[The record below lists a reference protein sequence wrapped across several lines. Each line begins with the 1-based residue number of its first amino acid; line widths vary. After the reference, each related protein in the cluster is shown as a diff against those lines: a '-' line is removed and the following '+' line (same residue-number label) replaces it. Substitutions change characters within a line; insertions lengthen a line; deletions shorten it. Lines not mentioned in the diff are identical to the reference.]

1 MCKQGSCQGMAK
13 KKSLTTQLK
22 EVLHYHASKS
32 DIPSDAEFKS
42 LIKDLNKL
50 DRKMANVKK
59 QILENRKAREQAQ
72 KFTQEL
78 NAVTRKK

>member
-1 MCKQGSCQGMAK
+1 MAK
-13 KKSLTTQLK
+13 KKSLPTQLK
-22 EVLHYHASKS
+22 EVLHYHVSKS

-50 DRKMANVKK
+50 DRKIANVKR
-59 QILENRKAREQAQ
+59 QIMQNRKGREQAQ

-78 NAVTRKK
+78 NAVTQKNVKTPTKTN